1 MEAGKREEKKAEKK
15 QKADEKLKNTTHNT
29 SRKRSAASARA
40 ASKKS
45 KSIEQS
51 TDIDQPCT
59 SSMSGRI
66 ADSPTS
72 TEERHVKGEKD
83 AICCECNVSYEDD
96 IRCNRGEEWV
106 QCKMCR

>member
-1 MEAGKREEKKAEKK
+1 MEAGKREEKKAETKR
-15 QKADEKLKNTTHNT
+15 KADEKLKNTTHNT

-40 ASKKS
+40 ASKYKKS

-51 TDIDQPCT
+51 TDTDQPCT

-83 AICCECNVSYEDD
+83 AICCECNVSYVTLHAKTGHV
-96 IRCNRGEEWV
+96 RTW
-106 QCKMCR
+106 